1 RGGGVAGRVR
11 ARWWRGF
18 GCGGWGRWRS
28 VGVSARGEFGDG
40 AGPEVDLLGMDLE
53 SLRTVTHPVLAELV
67 EELRERVAGSG
78 GESLWGHDSSV

>member
-1 RGGGVAGRVR
+1 
-11 ARWWRGF
+11 
-18 GCGGWGRWRS
+18 
-28 VGVSARGEFGDG
+28 
-40 AGPEVDLLGMDLE
+40 MDLE